1 MEVVKTMK
9 TKIEKCIIG
18 NRKMLR
24 MLTVAATLF
33 FAGAVFQI
41 SANHWP
47 EGVVYF
53 LAAVCFTS
61 LEKACCRKADETEDN
76 IEITDCEEESNE

>member
-1 MEVVKTMK
+1 MK
-9 TKIEKCIIG
+9 TKIENYIIG

-41 SANHWP
+41 TGEKWP
-47 EGVVYF
+47 EGIIYF
-53 LAAVCFTS
+53 IAAACFVS
-61 LEKACCRKADETEDN
+61 LERKFYKKADETGNNNE
-76 IEITDCEEESNE
+76 TSGCEEEDNE